1 MPPTALIDT
10 FSSYFS
16 HVERNFIFSRLV
28 YWILICKNLLWQ
40 NKFAAAKIDLL
51 WQKNL
56 LCTGTLHI
64 IKAIFF
70 AAANLFLLQQ
80 IYFAAANFYK

>member
-1 MPPTALIDT
+1 MTPTALIDA
-10 FSSYFS
+10 FFSYFS
-16 HVERNFIFSRLV
+16 RVERNFIFSRLV
-28 YWILICKNLLWQ
+28 YWRLICKNLLRQ
-40 NKFAAAKIDLL
+40 NKFATAKINLL
-51 WQKNL
+51 RQKNL
-56 LCTGTLHI
+56 LCTGILHI